1 MRRRSFIP
9 EPSYQEPIMDTSF
22 FLPILTMVTLLAGA
36 VFGYV
41 SAQRTEERRKD
52 PYAPKST
59 LSPDT
64 DSHGKPADA

>member
-1 MRRRSFIP
+1 
-9 EPSYQEPIMDTSF
+9 MDTSF

-64 DSHGKPADA
+64 DSHGKPADV